1 MVDKH
6 DPDDAAAWGWEGEW
20 WMSIWVDL
28 PVAERFLPNQKV
40 EASRCDAQLDLRT
53 VILRKAIG
61 VQWDGIV
68 PLVCARQD
76 RSF

>member
-1 MVDKH
+1 MGAHRWRITVVDKH

-40 EASRCDAQLDLRT
+40 EASID
-53 VILRKAIG
+53 
-61 VQWDGIV
+61 IV
-68 PLVCARQD
+68 LVNQD
-76 RSF
+76 SV